1 MEQSVLKIEQYM
13 RDYNKMDGS
22 WYNHELTNYFAC
34 KISRRVIV
42 RYTRFLTNY
51 QYKLLSLRG
60 YLKNKEV
67 AKWSKIFRL
76 KLFTKKLFKLLNTIQ
91 IISNDDHS

>member
-1 MEQSVLKIEQYM
+1 MKSMEQSVLKIEQYM

-51 QYKLLSLRG
+51 QYKVLSLRG
-60 YLKNKEV
+60 LPSCALSLVLGFRGLSKKKKNILV
-67 AKWSKIFRL
+67 ASYASLREKI
-76 KLFTKKLFKLLNTIQ
+76 
-91 IISNDDHS
+91 

>member
-1 MEQSVLKIEQYM
+1 M

-22 WYNHELTNYFAC
+22 WYNHELTNYVNAC

-51 QYKLLSLRG
+51 QYKVLSLRG
-60 YLKNKEV
+60 LPSCALSLVLGFRGLSKKKKKHSCCQLCQLERKDLKYTLPK
-67 AKWSKIFRL
+67 
-76 KLFTKKLFKLLNTIQ
+76 
-91 IISNDDHS
+91 